1 MDLISN
7 LPICNRPSPTLVLP
21 VPYVGYV
28 TSHLAFFPI
37 CRISSSLCSSRLISS
52 HLITSIRSKRRVI
65 YISHFWYINYLSINH
80 IASWK
85 RSLKKIQFENDI
97 ELTLGNNKNRTFF
110 DAFER
115 RLIHSLGLYIFDVF
129 KCKPHC
135 WGWSLKLYWYH
146 VNSFMGHV

>member
-52 HLITSIRSKRRVI
+52 HLITSICSKRREI
-65 YISHFWYINYLSINH
+65 YISLFWYRDLFIYLSHCHFPRILPHAQYIFVCKHVSIN
-80 IASWK
+80 A
-85 RSLKKIQFENDI
+85 RYCLVD
-97 ELTLGNNKNRTFF
+97 
-110 DAFER
+110 
-115 RLIHSLGLYIFDVF
+115 LIVSLGLSISRFLFHIQKGPQRIGPFVQSNNTTTLIT
-129 KCKPHC
+129 PN
-135 WGWSLKLYWYH
+135 L
-146 VNSFMGHV
+146 